1 MRFRP
6 LGERGP
12 TVWVVGV
19 GGNSFGSRLDG
30 DGPKA
35 VVHAAH
41 DAGVTLFDTADVHGG
56 FGEGGGLRGDGE
68 RRLGAVRTAALALM
82 PEVLREGRPLP
93 P

>member
-1 MRFRP
+1 MRYRP

-12 TVWVVGV
+12 TVPVVGV
-19 GGNSFGSRLDG
+19 GGTNFGSRLDE
-30 DGPKA
+30 DGTKA
-35 VVHAAH
+35 VVHAAL
-41 DAGVTLFDTADVHGG
+41 DAGVTFFDTADVYAG

-68 RRLGAVRTAALALM
+68 RRLGAARTAALAPM